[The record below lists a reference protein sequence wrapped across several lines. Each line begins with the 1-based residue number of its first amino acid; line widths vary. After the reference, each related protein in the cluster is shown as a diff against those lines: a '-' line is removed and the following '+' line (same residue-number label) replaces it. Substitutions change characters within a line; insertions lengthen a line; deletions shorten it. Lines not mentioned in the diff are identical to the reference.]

1 MNLKLPAAAAAL
13 LTALALSLAA
23 SAGAS
28 AAEFKPGSKS
38 LGDPMFP
45 QVGNGGY
52 DVRAYDVRLDY
63 EPSSNELLAGTRTTI
78 TARATQ
84 NLSRFSLDFQRDLT
98 IDSVRVGGKAAAFSR
113 ADAKPRLSSDPEV
126 TQPAKLTIT
135 PEEGIAKGAAFR
147 VVVAYHGEPQEFTD
161 TDGSLEGWVQACS
174 SPGHCDGSFTVSE
187 PIGAQSWFPCND
199 HPSDK
204 ATFTLHTTAPS
215 AYTAIGAGR
224 RAGLVDNGDGTS
236 TTTWV
241 ESSPMATYLSTGT
254 VGRFDVE
261 ESTMTDRSSGAAIPI
276 FNAVDSAA
284 SVKDKAKVFD
294 AADRIPGI
302 VNFLSRKLGSYPFE
316 AAGVVAD
323 WVPSVAYEL
332 ENQTKPHF
340 AGNESGP
347 AVDVP
352 TLAHEFAHQW
362 MGDSISPATW
372 SEIWFN
378 EGWAQFSQ
386 VLFDHE
392 VDGAK
397 RTPRR
402 FFKAVYATK
411 GSAWKLQPAVLDDDP
426 SKLFSGFAVYARPG
440 AMLEGFRE
448 IVGNKTFFK
457 FAKRLG
463 TEHGGGTISRQQF
476 VRDAKDGSG
485 LHGRKLQRLG
495 TYFRQWLLWDKR
507 PKLTPADF

>member
-1 MNLKLPAAAAAL
+1 MNTRLASAAFAL
-13 LTALALSLAA
+13 FAVLTLSLAGA
-23 SAGAS
+23 AGAS
-28 AAEFKPGSKS
+28 AGTFSPGSKS
-38 LGDPMFP
+38 LGDPIFP
-45 QVGNGGY
+45 QIGNGGY
-52 DVRAYDVRLDY
+52 DVADY
-63 EPSSNELLAGTRTTI
+63 EVDIDYDPSSNELLDGTRATI
-78 TARATQ
+78 TATATQ
-84 NLSRFSLDFQRDLT
+84 NLSRFSLDFQRDLAVG
-98 IDSVRVGGKAAAFSR
+98 SVTVDGAAAAFSR
-113 ADAKPRLSSDPEV
+113 AEARPKLSSDPDV

-135 PEEGIAKGAAFR
+135 PAEGIPKGAGFT
-147 VVVAYHGEPQEFTD
+147 VVVAYDGEPQEFTD

-174 SPGHCDGSFTVSE
+174 SPGNCDGSFTVSE

-215 AYTAIGAGR
+215 AYTAIGAGER
-224 RAGLVDNGDGTS
+224 TGIVDNGDGTS

-241 ESSPMATYLSTGT
+241 ENTPMATYLSTGT
-254 VGRFDVE
+254 VGMFDVE
-261 ESTMTDRSSGAAIPI
+261 ESTMTDHSNGAEIPV
-276 FNAVDSAA
+276 FTAVDSAG
-284 SVKDKAKVFD
+284 SGQDKADVFD
-294 AADRIPGI
+294 AADRIPEI
-302 VNFLSRKLGSYPFE
+302 VNFLSHKLGSYPFE
-316 AAGVVAD
+316 TAGVVAD

-340 AGNESGP
+340 AGNKGGP

-402 FFKAVYATK
+402 FFRAVHATR
-411 GSAWKLQPAVLDDDP
+411 GSAWHLQPAVLDDDP

-448 IVGNKTFFK
+448 IVGNKKFFR
-457 FAKRLG
+457 FAKQLG
-463 TEHGGGTISRQQF
+463 AKHGGGTINRRQF
-476 VRDAKDGSG
+476 VRDAKQAS
-485 LHGRKLQRLG
+485 KLKGGKLKRLER
-495 TYFRQWLLWDKR
+495 YFHQWLLWDKR
-507 PKLTPADF
+507 PQLTPNDF